1 MSSPSKYDDEYEEYN
16 YEQDKIANSGHSGK
30 QRSKKE
36 QVDQKKPDP
45 SGHSRKIAA
54 NLQNSVKNNQEE
66 ASRPKPVTRKDG
78 QPKESKEES

>member
-1 MSSPSKYDDEYEEYN
+1 MSATTYDDEYEEYN

-36 QVDQKKPDP
+36 QVDQKKTDP
-45 SGHSRKIAA
+45 AGHSRKIAS

-66 ASRPKPVTRKDG
+66 ASRPKPVTRKEG
-78 QPKESKEES
+78 QPKESKDES